1 MMTLLHGRTAVI
13 TGGAK
18 GIGRQVSRLLSEHG
32 ANIVVGDI
40 DEAAAAQTAAELSQ
54 QGASAIGVRCDVT
67 DEVSMSALIRSA
79 VDEFSVV
86 DVMVNNAGFTR
97 DGVLR
102 KMTLDDFTAVLHVHL
117 VGAWL
122 GTKMAVAAM
131 RKSGTPGSIINMS
144 SISGKVGNAGQTNYS
159 AAKAGIVGLT
169 KAAAKEVARY
179 DIRVNAIQPGVVE
192 GAMTALMPPEI
203 LARRVEEIPLGRL
216 GQPID
221 VANGVLFLASDLS
234 SYLTGGVLEIAGG
247 RHM

>member
-1 MMTLLHGRTAVI
+1 MV
-13 TGGAK
+13 TGGAQ
-18 GIGRQVSRLLSEHG
+18 GIGRQVAQLLGEHG
-32 ANIVVGDI
+32 ANIVIGDI
-40 DEAAAAQTAAELSQ
+40 DGAAAAEAAAELSRY
-54 QGASAIGVRCDVT
+54 GTSTIGVRCDVT
-67 DEVSMSALIRSA
+67 DEASMSGLIRSA
-79 VDEFSVV
+79 VDRYSAV

-102 KMTLDDFTAVLHVHL
+102 KMTLEDFTAVLHVHV

-122 GTKMAVAAM
+122 GTKIAVASM
-131 RKSGTPGSIINMS
+131 RETGTSGSIINMS

-179 DIRVNAIQPGVVE
+179 GIRVNAIQPGVVE
-192 GAMTALMPPEI
+192 GAMTSLMPPEV
-203 LARRVEEIPLGRL
+203 LASRVEEIPLGRL
-216 GQPID
+216 GRPMD

-234 SYLTGGVLEIAGG
+234 SYMTGGVLEVAGG